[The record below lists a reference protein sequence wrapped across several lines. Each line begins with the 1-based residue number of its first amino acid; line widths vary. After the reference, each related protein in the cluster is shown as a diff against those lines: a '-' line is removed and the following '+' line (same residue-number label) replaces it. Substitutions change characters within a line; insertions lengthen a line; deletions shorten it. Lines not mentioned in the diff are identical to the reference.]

1 VSPDNLWVASASE
14 TTNMVHWID
23 TKTNAIVEN
32 TLVDPRPRALGFTV
46 DSQQLWVT
54 SEMAGTLMILDV
66 KTKQIVKT
74 IKFDVQGVTA
84 DKIQPVGVVID
95 KDRKRGY
102 VALGPANRVAVINAQ
117 TFEVEKYLLVG
128 QRVWNL
134 AFSPDQKRL
143 YTTNGTSN
151 DISLIDLETQTVTK
165 SIGVGT
171 YPWGV
176 AVKP

>member
-1 VSPDNLWVASASE
+1 
-14 TTNMVHWID
+14 
-23 TKTNAIVEN
+23 
-32 TLVDPRPRALGFTV
+32 
-46 DSQQLWVT
+46 
-54 SEMAGTLMILDV
+54 
-66 KTKQIVKT
+66 
-74 IKFDVQGVTA
+74 
-84 DKIQPVGVVID
+84 
-95 KDRKRGY
+95 
-102 VALGPANRVAVINAQ
+102 AVINAQ

-151 DISLIDLETQTVTK
+151 DISIIDLDSQTVTK
-165 SIGVGT
+165 SVGVGT